1 MNSTCKPLES
11 SSLSDPEPWCFSTV
25 GEIKRG
31 RICKVTHA
39 NQYTSS
45 KIRLSLIPKVPPDLQ
60 ECSQTCCQTRF
71 PLKINSLLF
80 CFVFFKFQ
88 SIFNSHDLCWTQ
100 KFPFDLSYSC
110 FWYVI
115 FFRCTKI
122 FEKCHIVLLF
132 QWADHVYL
140 LYFHVKMSWSDLT
153 WRLYFQHLFTA
164 LPAPTKSCLHSC
176 DFCLHVFNV
185 RFTGH

>member
-1 MNSTCKPLES
+1 MNSTCKPSES

-25 GEIKRG
+25 GEMKRG

-45 KIRLSLIPKVPPDLQ
+45 KIRLSLVPKVPPDLQ
-60 ECSQTCCQTRF
+60 ECSQTCRQTRF
-71 PLKINSLLF
+71 PLKINSPLF
-80 CFVFFKFQ
+80 CFVFFLNSSQF
-88 SIFNSHDLCWTQ
+88 SILMISVRHRNFHLTYRIVV
-100 KFPFDLSYSC
+100 FDML
-110 FWYVI
+110 
-115 FFRCTKI
+115 CTKI
-122 FEKCHIVLLF
+122 FEKWHIVLLF
-132 QWADHVYL
+132 EWADHVYL

-153 WRLYFQHLFTA
+153 WHLYFQHLFTA

-176 DFCLHVFNV
+176 DFCLRVFNV